1 MEAMSETAVPAA
13 PAPPRDHPL
22 LRRLRAE
29 LERLY
34 GPRLERLVLFGS
46 RARGDARPDSD
57 WDVAVV
63 LRGHDGDLEEA
74 FRLADLAYDLLLETG
89 EMLSLKPFAPE
100 ELEERTLFMHNLRSE
115 GVPL

>member
-1 MEAMSETAVPAA
+1 VGTMTAATVDL

-34 GPRLERLVLFGS
+34 GPRLERVILFGS

-63 LRGHDGDLEEA
+63 LRGHDGDLEES

-89 EMLSLKPFAPE
+89 EMLSPKPFASE
-100 ELEERTLFMHNLRSE
+100 ELEERTLFMHNLRGE

>member
-1 MEAMSETAVPAA
+1 MTEAAA
-13 PAPPRDHPL
+13 LPPPQAHPL

-34 GPRLERLVLFGS
+34 GPRLERALLFGS

-63 LRGHDGDLEEA
+63 LRGYDGDLEEA
-74 FRLADLAYDLLLETG
+74 YRLADLAYDLLLETG

-100 ELEERTLFMHNLRSE
+100 ELGERTLFMLNLRAE
-115 GVPL
+115 GVAL